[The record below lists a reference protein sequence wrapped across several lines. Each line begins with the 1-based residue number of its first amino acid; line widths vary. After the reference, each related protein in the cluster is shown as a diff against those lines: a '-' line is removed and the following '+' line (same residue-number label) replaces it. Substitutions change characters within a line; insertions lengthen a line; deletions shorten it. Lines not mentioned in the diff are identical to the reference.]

1 MEIKK
6 LKLVVIERKTNKIV
20 LEKIVK
26 SKNLNKLIQKI
37 NSEIIELRKI
47 YPHNLY
53 YINEGIFNEYL
64 INDYSEFYYDNLK
77 KNKIKIY

>member
-6 LKLVVIERKTNKIV
+6 LKLAIIERKTNKIV

-26 SKNLNKLIQKI
+26 AKNLNKLIQKI

-64 INDYSEFYYDNLK
+64 INDYSEFYH
-77 KNKIKIY
+77 KNFQK